1 MRASE
6 VDFLRAE
13 GALAGFDMGG
23 GTPQQYYESGIRK
36 SFAEC
41 GASIGSYLNST
52 TPPLAFTDP
61 VNAAY
66 NYTAPSIITVK
77 WNEADDVEKN
87 WNVLLHKS
95 IWPSSPT
102 VKKHGANGDVQD
114 TRARFLR

>member
-66 NYTAPSIITVK
+66 NYAAPSIITVK
-77 WNEADDVEKN
+77 WNEADDVEKK
-87 WNVLLHKS
+87 LERIITQS